1 MEAITWSLWV
11 VLLIW
16 SVSGILN
23 LMALFTEYLNT
34 ENINLFNLQLYIYI
48 PAPLVLLDYLL
59 G

>member
-1 MEAITWSLWV
+1 MEALTWSLWV

-16 SVSGILN
+16 SVGGILN
-23 LMALFTEYLNT
+23 LMALFTADLN
-34 ENINLFNLQLYIYI
+34 IKNLSNLQTYLYV

>member
-11 VLLIW
+11 VLALW
-16 SVSGILN
+16 SVGGIFN
-23 LMALFTEYLNT
+23 LMALFTTGL
-34 ENINLFNLQLYIYI
+34 NINNLSNLQAYLYV